1 MVLILFFEVQT
12 MLMKKKKYTWLLFF
26 PAILAVATFS
36 MAFIK
41 SVEEVEQ
48 TNSIKWM
55 TLQEVE
61 AAQKVA
67 PKPVI
72 VDLYTSWCVW
82 CKKMDESTFSDP
94 NLAQYINQKFYAVK
108 FDAEADVNVTLKG
121 KTYTLE
127 TVNNRKVHKLAW
139 EWGNVNNRIGYPT
152 IVVLDANMDKT
163 QTFPGFKDVDAMRSL
178 AQYFGENIYK
188 TKSWQDYLSSGK

>member
-1 MVLILFFEVQT
+1 
-12 MLMKKKKYTWLLFF
+12 MKKKNYTWLLFL
-26 PAILAVATFS
+26 PVLLTVSAIS
-36 MAFIK
+36 MAFVK

-55 TLQEVE
+55 SLSEIE
-61 AAQKVA
+61 AAQKVS

-82 CKKMDESTFSDP
+82 CKKMDESTFTDP
-94 NLAQYINQKFYAVK
+94 NLISYINKNFYALK
-108 FDAEADVNVTLKG
+108 FDAEANTSVQYKG
-121 KTYTLE
+121 KSYALTSI
-127 TVNNRKVHKLAW
+127 NNRNVHQLAW
-139 EWGNVNNRIGYPT
+139 DWGNVNNRIGYPT
-152 IVVLDANMDKT
+152 IVVLDANMDKI

-178 AQYFGENIYK
+178 AQYFGDNVYK